1 MAAMVG
7 LAANTKPFIARTYT
21 VFLFSEVGRQ
31 RPYRRIAISVLRA
44 LPITSPKTSSK
55 PLIFAK
61 LVLHQSEGNS
71 ATVQT
76 NK

>member
-7 LAANTKPFIARTYT
+7 LAAITKPFIARTYA

-31 RPYRRIAISVLRA
+31 QPYRRIVISVLRA
-44 LPITSPKTSSK
+44 LSITSPKTSSK
-55 PLIFAK
+55 PLIFTK
-61 LVLHQSEGNS
+61 LVLHQGEGNS